1 MGAQNPF
8 IQSGS
13 ESPLFWRAGAG
24 VGAGASDQPAPQA
37 PLCTGGG
44 AAARDTFAAAG
55 RQELCSHAHP
65 ARHAASADHS
75 EVHSETSNRWQKRI
89 GTSIRPAPDLRESE
103 AQT

>member
-44 AAARDTFAAAG
+44 AAAAWKAGAAGAAG
-55 RQELCSHAHP
+55 RRAIGGG
-65 ARHAASADHS
+65 AAGAAGRRATGLSLIH
-75 EVHSETSNRWQKRI
+75 I
-89 GTSIRPAPDLRESE
+89 
-103 AQT
+103 